1 MVKYLCMWEKMAE
14 RFSKQE
20 NDQRRPVYAYQ
31 KLLVVYKNL
40 QVDGPWFLWKL
51 YASEVFESIQQCIN
65 LGTVY
70 LCSLPVQATS
80 SICLLLALE
89 CFFTGWTTTQTNTPA
104 KRNRQ
109 LKIDIIV
116 DFLCVTLPLSTVW
129 FVYRIPISIV
139 EMIQI
144 TLAPTMFTLAKMD
157 DLLEENI
164 RQHCAAEV
172 SRTQAK
178 LSMKWKRRRESLFQ
192 QPAYIE
198 MAKRQESI
206 LPSYFQTI
214 VGGLKVLF
222 GLFFTVVALS
232 HIAMQPAE
240 CDEIWSKGFENKI
253 PFCKKV
259 FTPSCNCASLKIE
272 NDKSLVTLPDSLVDH
287 MQGLRK
293 VFIRNCNLT
302 ALPPRMETLT
312 EMVDFE
318 VSFNRL
324 QRFDVDVSKWEKLNK
339 LYLMYNDISFVHDA
353 VWRHLELTGLGLDNN
368 SVILPLDRIYMPSLT
383 FLDIADNNMT
393 CGAIEKTRSPSD

>member
-1 MVKYLCMWEKMAE
+1 MKSKEIELTEPSQEAPEPKVDVPITFCTHVGWDGVLLLLFPLGISGLFVYITFLYTKGFQAWHRPWVWVFMLLAGLYLSLVVKYLCTWEKMAE

-20 NDQRRPVYAYQ
+20 NDQKRPVYVYQ
-31 KLLVVYKNL
+31 KFLVVYRNL

-116 DFLCVTLPLSTVW
+116 DFLCVALPLSTVW

-192 QPAYIE
+192 QSTYFE

-206 LPSYFQTI
+206 LPSYFPI

-222 GLFFTVVALS
+222 GLFCTFLGGTYHRATFG
-232 HIAMQPAE
+232 
-240 CDEIWSKGFENKI
+240 CDEIWLKGCENR
-253 PFCKKV
+253 FFVQRC
-259 FTPSCNCASLKIE
+259 
-272 NDKSLVTLPDSLVDH
+272 
-287 MQGLRK
+287 LRHRAT
-293 VFIRNCNLT
+293 VLR
-302 ALPPRMETLT
+302 
-312 EMVDFE
+312 
-318 VSFNRL
+318 
-324 QRFDVDVSKWEKLNK
+324 
-339 LYLMYNDISFVHDA
+339 
-353 VWRHLELTGLGLDNN
+353 
-368 SVILPLDRIYMPSLT
+368 
-383 FLDIADNNMT
+383 
-393 CGAIEKTRSPSD
+393 